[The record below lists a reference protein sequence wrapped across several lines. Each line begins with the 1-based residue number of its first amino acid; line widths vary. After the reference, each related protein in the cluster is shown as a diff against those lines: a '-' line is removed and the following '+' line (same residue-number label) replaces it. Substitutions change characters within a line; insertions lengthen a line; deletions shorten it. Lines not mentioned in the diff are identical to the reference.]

1 MSHTPRKNASVEIR
15 FAPNADLISAVRRFV
30 STFYQDVLGDAAL
43 ASRMALA
50 AHELLENAV
59 KYSTDGETRTIL
71 EVIFEP
77 APLVSVSTWNR
88 AGAENIH
95 KLEEI
100 FHAMALE
107 PDAGVFY
114 QHAMRQTATRTDGSG
129 LGLARIQAEAEMALS
144 CSIDAGLVA
153 IHAELRVGDG
163 RVL

>member
-1 MSHTPRKNASVEIR
+1 MLHAPRKNASVEIR

-30 STFYQDVLGDAAL
+30 STFYEDVLGDAAL

-59 KYSTDGETRTIL
+59 KYSIDGETRTLL

-77 APLVSVSTWNR
+77 APLVSVCTWNR
-88 AGAENIH
+88 ARVENIH
-95 KLEEI
+95 NLEEI
-100 FHAMALE
+100 FRAMALE
-107 PDAGVFY
+107 PDAGTYY
-114 QHAMRQTATRTDGSG
+114 QNAMRRTAMRTEGSG

-153 IHAELRVGDG
+153 IHAELRLGDE